1 MSNKVYILKDSDVVC
16 TSSSALMYQCTFKVS
31 EYLTIIQTKLEA
43 EQLLAEGLDCELLRP
58 NQPWIKG
65 KVKIRLE
72 FEPDEGELEKI
83 KEGVDFDNNGDEDG
97 KDPTKAIP
105 TFPSVPD
112 PNQNPNNLET
122 FPKAEGMWS

>member
-1 MSNKVYILKDSDVVC
+1 MPNKVYLLKDSDVVC

-43 EQLLAEGLDCELLRP
+43 EQLLAEGLECELLRP

-65 KVKIRLE
+65 KIKLRLE
-72 FEPDEGELEKI
+72 FEPDEAELENI
-83 KEGVDFDNNGDEDG
+83 DEETEFDNNGEEDG
-97 KDPTKAIP
+97 KDPTQAVP

-112 PNQNPNNLET
+112 PNQNQNNLQH
-122 FPKAEGMWS
+122 FPKPEGMWS